1 MMKHRQHVPLQKLL
15 IKIMSWDEEAFLEKL
30 EGTHEFPD
38 NYTFKFIV
46 KPEHQTKVESLVPG
60 AEIKLK
66 PSSGNKYVSVTLS
79 RRMNTSQEV
88 IEVYKEANKIE
99 GIIAL

>member
-1 MMKHRQHVPLQKLL
+1 
-15 IKIMSWDEEAFLEKL
+15 MSWDEASFLEKL

-46 KPEHQTKVESLVPG
+46 KPEHQAKVESLVPG
-60 AEIKLK
+60 ADVRVK
-66 PSSGNKYVSVTLS
+66 PSSGNKYVSITLS
-79 RRMNTSQEV
+79 KQMASSQAV
-88 IEVYKEANKIE
+88 VDVYKQAKTIE

>member
-1 MMKHRQHVPLQKLL
+1 
-15 IKIMSWDEEAFLEKL
+15 MSWDEASFLEKL
-30 EGTHEFPD
+30 EGNHEFPD

-46 KPEHQTKVESLVPG
+46 KPEHQKEVESLLPG

-66 PSSGNKYVSVTLS
+66 PSSGNKYVSITLTRKMIS
-79 RRMNTSQEV
+79 SAEV
-88 IEVYKEANKIE
+88 VEVYKSANKIE

>member
-1 MMKHRQHVPLQKLL
+1 
-15 IKIMSWDEEAFLEKL
+15 MSWDEKAFVEKL

-46 KPEHQTKVESLVPG
+46 KPEHQASVEALLPD
-60 AEIKLK
+60 ADIKLK
-66 PSSGNKYVSVTLS
+66 PSSGNKYVSITLNKK
-79 RRMNTSQEV
+79 MNTSQEV
-88 IEVYKEANKIE
+88 VEVYKQANKIE